1 MKKSKENRRYRRPI
15 LDPIRAKEKRRRR
28 KGTYRV
34 RRRAVTALCVG
45 GADALMRAAA
55 VLCAA
60 ACGVACALC
69 AGEEK
74 EEEGKNECEEGERL
88 PRSPYLFTAEEIVGA

>member
-1 MKKSKENRRYRRPI
+1 M
-15 LDPIRAKEKRRRR
+15 RRREDGR
-28 KGTYRV
+28 KRKLTAV

-55 VLCAA
+55 VLCAV

-74 EEEGKNECEEGERL
+74 EGEGRNECGGGKR
-88 PRSPYLFTAEEIVGA
+88 PPSPLYLFSAEEIVGA